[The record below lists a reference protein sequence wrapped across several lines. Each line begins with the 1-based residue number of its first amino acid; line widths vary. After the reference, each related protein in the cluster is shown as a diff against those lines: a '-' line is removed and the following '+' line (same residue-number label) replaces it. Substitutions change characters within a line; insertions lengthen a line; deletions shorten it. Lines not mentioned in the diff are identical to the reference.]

1 MLKIGDKFL
10 FEESLLDRQTCL
22 MFLKE
27 NNSSSWSVDI
37 GFKNGNFG
45 YDILSPA
52 ICINPIT
59 TDKNSIGDL
68 VGEKFRVATIEEC
81 DDREDTFYL
90 YESEPMVSYDLEVL
104 EIRDNRAHLICKGI
118 LIVDGYSEPYIQES
132 FEIDSWVPVI
142 ESVNDW
148 EKVENI

>member
-10 FEESLLDRQTCL
+10 FEENLLNRQTCL

-45 YDILSPA
+45 DDILSPA

-118 LIVDGYSEPYIQES
+118 LIVDGYSEPYIQGS

-148 EKVENI
+148 VKFENI

>member
-22 MFLKE
+22 MFLKK

-81 DDREDTFYL
+81 DEREDTFYL

-104 EIRDNRAHLICKGI
+104 EIRNNRAHLICKGI
-118 LIVDGYSEPYIQES
+118 LIIDGYSEPYIQES

-148 EKVENI
+148 VKFENI

>member
-1 MLKIGDKFL
+1 M
-10 FEESLLDRQTCL
+10 
-22 MFLKE
+22 
-27 NNSSSWSVDI
+27 
-37 GFKNGNFG
+37 
-45 YDILSPA
+45 
-52 ICINPIT
+52 
-59 TDKNSIGDL
+59 

-81 DDREDTFYL
+81 DEREDTFYL

-104 EIRDNRAHLICKGI
+104 EIRNNRAHLICKGI

>member
-22 MFLKE
+22 IFLKE
-27 NNSSSWSVDI
+27 NNSRSWSVDI

-45 YDILSPA
+45 DDILSPA

-81 DDREDTFYL
+81 DDREDTFYI

-148 EKVENI
+148 VKFENI

>member
-45 YDILSPA
+45 DDILSPA

-59 TDKNSIGDL
+59 TDKKSIGDL

-81 DDREDTFYL
+81 DDREDTFYI

-148 EKVENI
+148 VKFENI

>member
-22 MFLKE
+22 IFLKE

-45 YDILSPA
+45 DDILSPA

-59 TDKNSIGDL
+59 TDKKSIGDL
-68 VGEKFRVATIEEC
+68 VGEKFRVATVEEC
-81 DDREDTFYL
+81 DDREDTFYI
-90 YESEPMVSYDLEVL
+90 YEFEPMVSYELEVL

-148 EKVENI
+148 VKFENI

>member
-68 VGEKFRVATIEEC
+68 VGEKFRVATIEKC
-81 DDREDTFYL
+81 DEREDTFYL

-104 EIRDNRAHLICKGI
+104 EIRNNRAHLICKGI

-148 EKVENI
+148 VKFENI

>member
-22 MFLKE
+22 MFLKG

-45 YDILSPA
+45 DDILSPA

-132 FEIDSWVPVI
+132 FEIDAWVPII
-142 ESVNDW
+142 ETVNDW
-148 EKVENI
+148 VKFENV

>member
-10 FEESLLDRQTCL
+10 FEDSLLDRQTCL
-22 MFLKE
+22 MFLKG

-45 YDILSPA
+45 DDILSPA

-118 LIVDGYSEPYIQES
+118 LIIDGYSEPYIQES
-132 FEIDSWVPVI
+132 FEIDAWVPVI

-148 EKVENI
+148 VKFENI

>member
-10 FEESLLDRQTCL
+10 FEENLLNRQTCL

-45 YDILSPA
+45 DDILSPA

>member
-10 FEESLLDRQTCL
+10 FEENLLNRQTCL

-45 YDILSPA
+45 DDILSPA

-118 LIVDGYSEPYIQES
+118 LMVDGYSEPYIQES

-148 EKVENI
+148 VKFENI

>member
-45 YDILSPA
+45 DDILSPA

-59 TDKNSIGDL
+59 TDKNSIGEL

-148 EKVENI
+148 VKFENI

>member
-1 MLKIGDKFL
+1 MLKIVDKFL
-10 FEESLLDRQTCL
+10 FEENLLNRQTCL

-81 DDREDTFYL
+81 DEREDTFYL

-104 EIRDNRAHLICKGI
+104 EIRNNRAHLICKGI

-148 EKVENI
+148 VKFENI

>member
-10 FEESLLDRQTCL
+10 FEENLLNRQTCL
-22 MFLKE
+22 IFLKE

-45 YDILSPA
+45 DDILSPA

-81 DDREDTFYL
+81 DDREDTFYI

-132 FEIDSWVPVI
+132 FEIDSWIPVI

>member
-1 MLKIGDKFL
+1 MLKIGDKCL
-10 FEESLLDRQTCL
+10 LEESVLDRQTCL

-45 YDILSPA
+45 DDILSPA

-81 DDREDTFYL
+81 DDREDTFYI

-148 EKVENI
+148 VKFENI

>member
-1 MLKIGDKFL
+1 MLKIGDKFI
-10 FEESLLDRQTCL
+10 FEENLLNRQTCL

-45 YDILSPA
+45 DDILSPA

-118 LIVDGYSEPYIQES
+118 LIVDGCSEPYIQES

-148 EKVENI
+148 VKFENI

>member
-45 YDILSPA
+45 DDILSPA

>member
-10 FEESLLDRQTCL
+10 FEENLLNRQTCL

-45 YDILSPA
+45 DDILSPA

-132 FEIDSWVPVI
+132 FEIDAWIPVI

-148 EKVENI
+148 VKFENI

>member
-10 FEESLLDRQTCL
+10 FEENLLNRQTCL
-22 MFLKE
+22 MFLKK

-45 YDILSPA
+45 DDILSPA

-118 LIVDGYSEPYIQES
+118 LIIDGYSEPYIQES
-132 FEIDSWVPVI
+132 FEIDAWVPVI

-148 EKVENI
+148 VKFENI

>member
-10 FEESLLDRQTCL
+10 FEENLLDRQTCL

-81 DDREDTFYL
+81 DEREDTFYL

-104 EIRDNRAHLICKGI
+104 EIRNNRAHLICKGI

-148 EKVENI
+148 VKFENI

>member
-22 MFLKE
+22 MFFKE
-27 NNSSSWSVDI
+27 DNSVSWSVDI

-45 YDILSPA
+45 DDILSPA

-90 YESEPMVSYDLEVL
+90 YESEPMVSYDLKVL

-148 EKVENI
+148 VKFENI

>member
-22 MFLKE
+22 MFFKE
-27 NNSSSWSVDI
+27 DNSVSWSVDI

-45 YDILSPA
+45 DDILSPA

-148 EKVENI
+148 VKFENI

>member
-10 FEESLLDRQTCL
+10 FDESLLDRQTCL

-37 GFKNGNFG
+37 GFKNGNLG
-45 YDILSPA
+45 DDILSPA

-104 EIRDNRAHLICKGI
+104 EIRDNRAHIICKGI
-118 LIVDGYSEPYIQES
+118 LIVDGYSEPYIQDS
-132 FEIDSWVPVI
+132 FEIDAWVPVI

-148 EKVENI
+148 VKFENI

>member
-81 DDREDTFYL
+81 DEREDTFYL
-90 YESEPMVSYDLEVL
+90 YESEPMVSYDLEVP
-104 EIRDNRAHLICKGI
+104 EIRNNRAHLICKGI

>member
-10 FEESLLDRQTCL
+10 FEESLLDRRTCL

-45 YDILSPA
+45 DDILSPA

-81 DDREDTFYL
+81 DDREDTFYI

-148 EKVENI
+148 VKFENI

>member
-81 DDREDTFYL
+81 DEREDTFYL

-104 EIRDNRAHLICKGI
+104 EIRNNRAHLICKGI
-118 LIVDGYSEPYIQES
+118 LIIDGYSEPYIQES

-148 EKVENI
+148 VKFENI

>member
-81 DDREDTFYL
+81 DEREDTFYL

-104 EIRDNRAHLICKGI
+104 EIRNNRAHLICKGI

-148 EKVENI
+148 VKFENI

>member
-81 DDREDTFYL
+81 DEREDTFYL

-148 EKVENI
+148 VKFENI

>member
-37 GFKNGNFG
+37 SFKNGNFG
-45 YDILSPA
+45 DDILSPA

-81 DDREDTFYL
+81 DDREDTFYI

-132 FEIDSWVPVI
+132 FEIDAWIPVI

>member
-10 FEESLLDRQTCL
+10 FDESLLDRQTCL

-45 YDILSPA
+45 DDILSPA

-59 TDKNSIGDL
+59 TDKNSIEDL

-118 LIVDGYSEPYIQES
+118 LIVDGYSEPYIQEF

-148 EKVENI
+148 VKFENA

>member
-10 FEESLLDRQTCL
+10 FEENVLNRQTCL

-27 NNSSSWSVDI
+27 NNSSSLSVDI

-45 YDILSPA
+45 DDILSPA

-148 EKVENI
+148 VKFENI

>member
-1 MLKIGDKFL
+1 MLKIGDKYS
-10 FEESLLDRQTCL
+10 FEVSYADRQSCL
-22 MFLKE
+22 MFFKE
-27 NNSSSWSVDI
+27 DDSSSWSLDI
-37 GFKNGNFG
+37 GFCEGDFG
-45 YDILSPA
+45 DETVVPA
-52 ICINPIT
+52 ICINPID
-59 TDKNSIGDL
+59 TDKNSVEEL
-68 VGEKFRVATIEEC
+68 VGEKIRVTTIEEC

-148 EKVENI
+148 VKFENI

>member
-22 MFLKE
+22 IFLKE

-45 YDILSPA
+45 DDILSPA

-81 DDREDTFYL
+81 DDREDTFYI

-148 EKVENI
+148 VKFENI